1 MPAQAERFSPWTLVK
16 FVLALPAFFALFLF
30 LPGGTWAWPLG
41 WLFILVFILATLAA
55 SITLWFVNPDI
66 YVARS
71 RFRKDTKRWD
81 KILLPFIL
89 SAMFAIFPIAALDD
103 ARFHWSPLAPW
114 VVGVGYFLFMV
125 GYALMAWAQG
135 LNRFFEPTVRLQTD
149 RGQYVVDR
157 GPYAVVRHPGYA
169 AAVLFFAGI
178 ALALGSWWALIP
190 AAIASALLILRT
202 RWEDDTLQAELPGY
216 QDYTRRVRYRLIP
229 GVW

>member
-1 MPAQAERFSPWTLVK
+1 MSAPTERFSPWTLVK

-30 LPGGTWAWPLG
+30 LPAGTWAWPRG
-41 WLFILVFILATLAA
+41 WLFILVFILLTLAA

-89 SAMFAIFPIAALDD
+89 LAMFAIFPIAALDD
-103 ARFHWSPLAPW
+103 ARFHWSQVPPW
-114 VVGVGYFLFMV
+114 VVALGYFLFVV

-135 LNRFFEPTVRLQTD
+135 VNRFFEPSVRLQTD
-149 RGQYVVDR
+149 RGQFVVDR

-178 ALALGSWWALIP
+178 ALALGSWWALLP
-190 AAIASALLILRT
+190 ATIASALLILRT
-202 RWEDDTLQAELPGY
+202 RWEDDTLKAELPGY
-216 QDYTRRVRYRLIP
+216 QDYTRRVRSRLIP